1 MNLRNLTWEWRSKQI
16 FGNAVLFI
24 NKKRFFLM
32 CKLITTQK
40 SHFWQCFFF
49 LFSHL
54 SCLTCTFAFWYLTSE
69 KHSKYTL
76 FFFFCNVLF
85 LHIKSYTLVLAFCY
99 LSSWKTLLIYVSVS
113 IVSFPHIGSFEF
125 ILSFWYLTRW
135 KTHITHVFGNVV
147 LFLHKRCVE
156 RVLAFW
162 YISSKN
168 FKRHVFFFFYNIV
181 LFSHMEFFYAF

>member
-1 MNLRNLTWEWRSKQI
+1 MCFSFMLRK
-16 FGNAVLFI
+16 
-24 NKKRFFLM
+24 
-32 CKLITTQK
+32 KLITTQK

-49 LFSHL
+49 FF
-54 SCLTCTFAFWYLTSE
+54 TFKLPYMHFRVLVPNKW
-69 KHSKYTL
+69 KTL
-76 FFFFCNVLF
+76 KIHVFFNFFCNVLF

-99 LSSWKTLLIYVSVS
+99 LSSWKTLLIHVSVS

-168 FKRHVFFFFYNIV
+168 FKRHVFFFFYI
-181 LFSHMEFFYAF
+181 

>member
-1 MNLRNLTWEWRSKQI
+1 MKN
-16 FGNAVLFI
+16 
-24 NKKRFFLM
+24 
-32 CKLITTQK
+32 TQN
-40 SHFWQCFFF
+40 
-49 LFSHL
+49 
-54 SCLTCTFAFWYLTSE
+54 TR
-69 KHSKYTL
+69 

-99 LSSWKTLLIYVSVS
+99 LSSWKTLLIHVSVS

-162 YISSKN
+162 YIKLKE
-168 FKRHVFFFFYNIV
+168 FQKTLFFFIILFCFLIWSFSR
-181 LFSHMEFFYAF
+181 LFSVLMTDTLKHTQMILYWWCRFVTMYAFLRSGM